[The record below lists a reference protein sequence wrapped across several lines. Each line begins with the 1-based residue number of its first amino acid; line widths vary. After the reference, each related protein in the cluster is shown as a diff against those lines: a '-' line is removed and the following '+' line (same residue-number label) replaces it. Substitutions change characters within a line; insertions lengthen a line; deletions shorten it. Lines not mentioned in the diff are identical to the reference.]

1 MSVFVIGEIGI
12 NHNGDLK
19 LAKKLIDGAVK
30 AGADAVKF
38 QKRTISMVYSKEELD
53 KPRESPWGTTNRE
66 QKNGLEFTKK
76 DYDQIDKYCKKKGI
90 EWLASAWDV
99 ESQIFLRQYD
109 NKYNKVAS
117 ALLTHSELLNVIA
130 SEKKHTFISTG
141 MSTVDEIQKAVNIF
155 KIHNCPF
162 ELLHCNSTYPMKNED
177 ANLLAMQTLREV
189 FECDV
194 GYSGHEA
201 GRIVSVSAAA
211 LGASSIE
218 RHITLDKA
226 MYGSDQAASLEVED
240 FKRLVKDIRTVEK
253 SMGSPEIRVYET
265 EVPIKAKL
273 RKVDT
278 L

>member
-12 NHNGDLK
+12 NHNGDIK
-19 LAKKLIDGAVK
+19 IAKKLINGAVK
-30 AGADAVKF
+30 AGANAVKF
-38 QKRTISMVYSKEELD
+38 QKRTISVVYSQEELD
-53 KPRESPWGTTNRE
+53 KPRESPFGTTNRE
-66 QKNGLEFTKK
+66 QKNGLEFTRKE
-76 DYDQIDKYCKKKGI
+76 YDVIDRYCKKKGI
-90 EWLASAWDV
+90 EWLASAWDI
-99 ESQIFLRQYD
+99 ESQIFLRRYD

-130 SEKKHTFISTG
+130 SEKKHTFVSTG
-141 MSTVDEIQKAVNIF
+141 MSTLDEIGEAVKIF

-177 ANLLAMQTLREV
+177 ANLAAIETLREE
-189 FECDV
+189 FGCDV

-201 GRIVSVSAAA
+201 GRIVSVAAA
-211 LGASSIE
+211 AMGVSTIE

-226 MYGSDQAASLEVED
+226 MYGSDQAASLEITD
-240 FKRLVKDIRTVEK
+240 FKRLIKDIRTVEDA
-253 SMGSPEIRVYET
+253 MGSPEIIVYET
-265 EVPIKAKL
+265 EVPIKQKL